1 MQEKEERPEKLL
13 RLKHVRLVTVP
24 VFDSVA
30 LQGGGCDP
38 YFHIKVRNT
47 KGKMIK
53 IYDYKKNNKVKHIK
67 SKEKKADIDCT
78 NITDTPPP
86 LRGDIKMIFYDYD
99 SYSSDD
105 KMFHIWFNTGYVE
118 NNYLRF
124 SKAVTDKACKD
135 LKNKHFSDSFEIEL
149 FFEQATDSGIG
160 IFSILYSLFII
171 LYSFHGVLLRLIFLS
186 FVYSFAF
193 PNNLFQIGG
202 VDYETMVL
210 DGSDEDRDTD
220 EEDEALEAATKEE
233 HQEQEQNKKDE
244 KDSSDSSS
252 TVVEVKVE

>member
-1 MQEKEERPEKLL
+1 M
-13 RLKHVRLVTVP
+13 
-24 VFDSVA
+24 
-30 LQGGGCDP
+30 
-38 YFHIKVRNT
+38 
-47 KGKMIK
+47 
-53 IYDYKKNNKVKHIK
+53 
-67 SKEKKADIDCT
+67 
-78 NITDTPPP
+78 
-86 LRGDIKMIFYDYD
+86 
-99 SYSSDD
+99 
-105 KMFHIWFNTGYVE
+105 
-118 NNYLRF
+118 
-124 SKAVTDKACKD
+124 
-135 LKNKHFSDSFEIEL
+135 
-149 FFEQATDSGIG
+149 
-160 IFSILYSLFII
+160 
-171 LYSFHGVLLRLIFLS
+171 IFLS